1 MLSVWVDYSYV
12 VLFSSFYFLSCL
24 SEEVFV
30 CFGCA
35 TACRAQNQRR
45 LVNNLFL
52 CSLLGSCFSG
62 LSGRL
67 ITFPSLKI
75 IKPRLKR
82 VGSLP
87 RQDCN
92 VQIKTSTRVDL
103 VTCFNQQDTAAVMFW
118 YLCGDVHVERHRGTP
133 PTGGTNWPAVQVSN
147 LSNDPPVPA
156 VIWWLRPQS
165 TPD

>member
-1 MLSVWVDYSYV
+1 MDYSYV

-92 VQIKTSTRVDL
+92 VQIKTSTRVSPQMHLRHYHGSRLEFMLHFIETGLSKFSETYLLLRSKARSD
-103 VTCFNQQDTAAVMFW
+103 FIFW
-118 YLCGDVHVERHRGTP
+118 Q
-133 PTGGTNWPAVQVSN
+133 PAWSGFIF
-147 LSNDPPVPA
+147 LLKKLFWGLP
-156 VIWWLRPQS
+156 WWS
-165 TPD
+165 SG